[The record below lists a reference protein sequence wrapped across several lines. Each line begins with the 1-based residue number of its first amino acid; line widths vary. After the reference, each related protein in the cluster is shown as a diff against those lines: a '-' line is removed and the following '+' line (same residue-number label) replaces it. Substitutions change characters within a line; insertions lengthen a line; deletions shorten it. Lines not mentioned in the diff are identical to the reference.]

1 MIHKHLLLQIREVCE
16 RYEVPYTLTSVVGK
30 AHSVF
35 KVLQEASTF
44 FMTLDVSHENYQAFV
59 NITHDINAVETLYM
73 RAYESK
79 SVLPSGPSSSSNSRR
94 SKPS

>member
-1 MIHKHLLLQIREVCE
+1 
-16 RYEVPYTLTSVVGK
+16 
-30 AHSVF
+30 
-35 KVLQEASTF
+35 
-44 FMTLDVSHENYQAFV
+44 MTLDVSHENYQAFV

-94 SKPS
+94 LKPS